1 MLTGAIHNAGKLHI
15 RTRVIS
21 VHISAQTLE
30 IFVLTN
36 QYKSIKKT
44 HSNTAVNAF
53 LTLTI
58 LSSSHLSIHRSSK
71 QVGRSAVTYLNLTS
85 PLILGKM
92 QNDNMSSCT
101 RYKQRFIGTVENY
114 ALYAKLRIIA
124 QWVIA
129 ADLKCTSA

>member
-1 MLTGAIHNAGKLHI
+1 MLFHI
-15 RTRVIS
+15 D
-21 VHISAQTLE
+21 
-30 IFVLTN
+30 
-36 QYKSIKKT
+36 
-44 HSNTAVNAF
+44 NTE
-53 LTLTI
+53 L
-58 LSSSHLSIHRSSK
+58 
-71 QVGRSAVTYLNLTS
+71 TYLNLTS

-129 ADLKCTSA
+129 ADLKCTPA